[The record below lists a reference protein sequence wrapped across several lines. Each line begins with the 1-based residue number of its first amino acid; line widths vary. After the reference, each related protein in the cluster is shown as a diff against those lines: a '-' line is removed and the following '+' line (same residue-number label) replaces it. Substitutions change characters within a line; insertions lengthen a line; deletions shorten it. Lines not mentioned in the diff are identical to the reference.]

1 MNLPRPLLTLGRR
14 LVCLALGA
22 AVALAAFAPPARADE
37 PPGFVIHTAYTEL
50 INGVYYLNAD
60 IGLNLSDDA
69 VNALQ
74 NGLPLT
80 VELQI
85 QIIKHHSW
93 WFNKQ
98 VAYLEQRYQISF
110 HALTRR
116 FIVTNVNSGEQQS
129 YATYREA
136 ITSLGQVSDL
146 PLIDADLLEPD
157 ARYNIRMRTVLDIK
171 SFPGPL
177 QLIASLFKGWDLS
190 SDWYQWVLVS

>member
-1 MNLPRPLLTLGRR
+1 MNLPRPLLTLGGR
-14 LVCLALGA
+14 LGPLALSA
-22 AVALAAFAPPARADE
+22 AVALAALAPPACADE

-116 FIVTNVNSGEQQS
+116 FIVTNVTSGEQQS

-157 ARYNIRMRTVLDIK
+157 ARYNIRLRAVLDIK

-190 SDWYQWVLVS
+190 SDWYQWVLAS

>member
-1 MNLPRPLLTLGRR
+1 MKRPDLFYGLR
-14 LVCLALGA
+14 LRLAAAALGA
-22 AVALAAFAPPARADE
+22 SLALAFAPPAGADQ
-37 PPGFVIHTAYTEL
+37 PGFVINTAYTEL

-80 VELQI
+80 VELEI
-85 QIIKHHSW
+85 EIIHHRSW
-93 WFNKQ
+93 WFNGK
-98 VAYLEQRYQISF
+98 VAELDQRYQISY
-110 HALTRR
+110 HDLTQR
-116 FIVTNVNSGEQQS
+116 FIVTNLNSGEQQS

-136 ITSLGQVSDL
+136 ITDMGQISDL
-146 PLIDADLLEPD
+146 PVIDAKLLLPG
-157 ARYNIRMRTVLDIK
+157 ARYNIRMRAGLDIK

-190 SDWYQWVLVS
+190 SDWYQWVLTS

>member
-1 MNLPRPLLTLGRR
+1 MNLLRPLLALGRR
-14 LVCLALGA
+14 LGPLALGA
-22 AVALAAFAPPARADE
+22 AVALTASAPPLRADE

-98 VAYLEQRYQISF
+98 VAYLEQRYQISY

-157 ARYNIRMRTVLDIK
+157 ARYNIRMRAVLDIK

-190 SDWYQWVLVS
+190 SDWYQWVLAS